1 MISLDSFWIAIENDY
16 PNIVKKA
23 LNHCCYFRQTYI
35 CELGFS
41 AMTTIKNKKRERLLS
56 VEEEMRVCLSTIRPR
71 IKEICRYH
79 QGKVSQGKKIQNEL
93 CHCIN

>member
-1 MISLDSFWIAIENDY
+1 MISLDSFWIAIENEY

-23 LNHCCYFRQTYI
+23 LKLLLLFSTTYI

-41 AMTTIKNKKRERLLS
+41 AITTIKNKKRERLLS

-79 QGKVSQGKKIQNEL
+79 LGKVSHGKKIQN
-93 CHCIN
+93 